1 MIFNQD
7 FKEFIESLNKNKV
20 RYLVVGGYAVAMH
33 GYPRFTKDLDIW
45 IDSTPEN
52 ANAII
57 KALDQFGM
65 DSLGL
70 KAKDFLT
77 PDQVIQLGYPPNR
90 IDILVTLSGVDFIN
104 CYEKRFIVEI
114 DDVKVN
120 FIDLLCLRQ
129 NKKASGRAQD
139 LADLENL
146 Q

>member
-7 FKEFIESLNKNKV
+7 FKEFIVSLNENNV

-33 GYPRFTKDLDIW
+33 GYPRHTKDLDIW
-45 IDSTPEN
+45 VDSTPQN
-52 ANAII
+52 ASVII

-65 DSLGL
+65 ASLGL
-70 KAKDFLT
+70 KEIDFLT
-77 PDQVIQLGYPPNR
+77 PDQIIQLGNPPNR
-90 IDILVTLSGVDFIN
+90 IDILVTLSGVNFN
-104 CYEKRFIVEI
+104 FCFEKRLVVDI
-114 DDVKVN
+114 DDFKVN
-120 FIDLLCLRQ
+120 FIDLESLKQ